1 MAASNQNRETIMPT
15 HKTTSQSIT
24 RDDAKH
30 TPTPWVQGDNGLIYG
45 QCQGDND
52 EAPFVADV
60 VEDTVSAVLG
70 IMSPEEAANAALI
83 VRAVNS
89 YEQLVR
95 YCAFREGDN
104 AGLLQAAGDL
114 LDALEAQT
122 EAAQAVIDNW
132 SEGDLAAAVR
142 TLDGS
147 IEGARAAIAKAKG
160 GGQ

>member
-1 MAASNQNRETIMPT
+1 MPT
-15 HKTTSQSIT
+15 HKTTSQST
-24 RDDAKH
+24 TDDVKH
-30 TPTPWVQGDNGLIYG
+30 TPTPWEQDGFGLIYG
-45 QCQGDND
+45 QCQGDDD

-60 VEDTVSAVLG
+60 SKDTVSAALG
-70 IMSPEEAANAALI
+70 IISPEEAANAALI

-95 YCAFREGDN
+95 YCAFQEGDN
-104 AGLLQAAGDL
+104 TGLLQAAGDL

-132 SEGDLAAAVR
+132 SEGDLAAAVC
-142 TLDGS
+142 TLDAS